1 MGYRI
6 HPLVAAM
13 AVAFSSL
20 ACQQATAQTTLNEVV
35 VNAGKIRDAATPQ
48 QIGAAEIAAQHA
60 ITRDAA
66 ALLRDVPGVSLYGA
80 GGVSSLPV
88 IHGLADDRLRITV
101 DGMDFIASCPN
112 HMNPPMSYLDPTNVA
127 KIKVFAGITPVSVGG
142 DSIGGTIVAE
152 TAAPQFAAPG
162 QGTLAKGEIGAFF
175 HSNNN
180 AQGGNLSATLATENI
195 SVTYTGA
202 LAKADNYKAGG
213 DFKRW
218 TSTGRIGHTLA
229 LDEVG
234 STAYES
240 RTHTLGFAVRGGNHL
255 VEAKFGYQDVPYQL
269 YPNQRMDMLD
279 NEQKRINLRYLGQYD
294 WGMFEARAYHE
305 QVDHFMDFGADKRFW
320 YGNGAPPT
328 GSGGSNAE
336 NGFPCSPVGTSTCA
350 AGMPMYSASKTT
362 GVNLKADV
370 DLGAN
375 DLLRVGA
382 LYQHYTLH
390 DWWPASGGGMMPGT
404 FENIN
409 DGKRDRLGAF
419 AEWERRIGK
428 QWTTLVGARYERVET
443 DAGIVRGYNPSTNGS
458 APMWNNQQI
467 DAAAYNTRDR
477 NRVDNNIDLT
487 ALARYTPNN
496 MTDVEFGL
504 ARKVRSPNLYER
516 YTWSTWGMAALMNNF
531 VGDGNGYVGN
541 MDLKPE
547 KAYTTSFTFDWHA
560 TDRSWELKATPYYTH
575 VDDYIDA
582 VRCNNSTTCASP
594 NATANNRFVTLQY
607 ANQSARLYGLDLS
620 GRMPLA
626 KTGLGEFGLRGLMN
640 YTKGE
645 NRDTGGNLYN
655 IMPLNGK
662 VALTHQYGSWSNA
675 VELVGVAG
683 KNDTSSVR
691 NEVHTAGYSL
701 THLRTS
707 YTWKNVRVDFGVE
720 NLFDRF
726 YYLPLGG
733 AYTGQGTTMS
743 ATGTYSPAYGI
754 AVPGMGRS
762 IYAGVNVKF

>member
-6 HPLVAAM
+6 RPLAAAM

-20 ACQQATAQTTLNEVV
+20 AAQHAVAQSTLNEVV
-35 VNAGKIRDAATPQ
+35 VSASKIRDAATPQ

-60 ITRDAA
+60 ITRDTA

-112 HMNPPMSYLDPTNVA
+112 HMNPPLSYLDPTNVA
-127 KIKVFAGITPVSVGG
+127 KIKVFAGISPVSVGG
-142 DSIGGTIVAE
+142 DSIGGAIVVE

-162 QGTLAKGEIGAFF
+162 QGTLAKGEVGAFF
-175 HSNNN
+175 HSNNK

-195 SVTYTGA
+195 SVSYTGA
-202 LAKADNYKAGG
+202 MAKADNYTAGG
-213 DFKRW
+213 NFKSR

-279 NEQKRINLRYLGQYD
+279 NEQKRINLRYLGHYD

-305 QVDHFMDFGADKRFW
+305 EVNHFMDFGADKRYW
-320 YGNGAPPT
+320 YSGM
-328 GSGGSNAE
+328 SGGANSI
-336 NGFPCSPVGTSTCA
+336 NGTPCSPITGGMAGCA
-350 AGMPMYSASKTT
+350 AGMPMYSSSKTT

-382 LYQHYTLH
+382 LYQHYTLN
-390 DWWPASGGGMMPGT
+390 DWWPASGGGMYPNT
-404 FENIN
+404 FDNIK

-419 AEWERRIGK
+419 AEWEHRIGK
-428 QWTTLVGARYERVET
+428 QWTTLLGARYERVESN
-443 DAGIVRGYNPSTNGS
+443 AGDIQGYSNSY
-458 APMWNNQQI
+458 AI
-467 DAAAYNTRDR
+467 DANAFNNRDHQR
-477 NRVDNNIDLT
+477 TDNNIDLT
-487 ALARYTPNN
+487 ALARYTATP
-496 MTDVEFGL
+496 MSDIEFGL

-516 YTWSTWGMAALMNNF
+516 YTWSTTTMAALMNNF

-541 MDLKPE
+541 IDLKPE
-547 KAYTTSFTFDWHA
+547 KAYTASFTFDWHA
-560 TDRSWELKATPYYTH
+560 ADRNWELKATPFYTH

-582 VRCNNSTTCASP
+582 TRLPAFASTNNQ
-594 NATANNRFVTLQY
+594 FVVLKY

-626 KTGLGEFGLRGLMN
+626 KTGMGEFGLRGLMN

-675 VELVGVAG
+675 IELVGVTG

-707 YTWKNVRVDFGVE
+707 YTWKNVRVDLGVE

-743 ATGTYSPAYGI
+743 ATGTYSPAWGI

-762 IYAGVNVKF
+762 IYAGLNVKF

>member
-6 HPLVAAM
+6 HPLAAAL

-20 ACQQATAQTTLNEVV
+20 AAQQAAAQTTLNEVV
-35 VNAGKIRDAATPQ
+35 VSASKIRDAATPQ
-48 QIGAAEIAAQHA
+48 QIGSAEIAAQHA
-60 ITRDAA
+60 ITRDTA

-112 HMNPPMSYLDPTNVA
+112 HMNPPLSYLDPTNVS
-127 KIKVFAGITPVSVGG
+127 KIKVFAGISPVSVGG
-142 DSIGGTIVAE
+142 DSIGGAIVAE
-152 TAAPQFAAPG
+152 SAAPQFATPD
-162 QGTLAKGEIGAFF
+162 QGLLAKGEIGAFF

-195 SVTYTGA
+195 SISYTGA

-213 DFKRW
+213 NFKTW
-218 TSTGRIGHTLA
+218 TTTGRIGHTLA

-294 WGMFEARAYHE
+294 WGTFEARAYHE
-305 QVDHFMDFGADKRFW
+305 TVDHFMDFGADKRYW
-320 YGNGAPPT
+320 YSGM
-328 GSGGSNAE
+328 SGGSNSL
-336 NGFPCSPVGTSTCA
+336 NGTPCSPITGGMSGCA
-350 AGMPMYSASKTT
+350 AGMPMYTSSKTT
-362 GVNLKADV
+362 GVNLKADIE
-370 DLGAN
+370 LGAN
-375 DLLRVGA
+375 DLLRIGT
-382 LYQHYTLH
+382 LYQHYTLN
-390 DWWPASGGGMMPGT
+390 DWWPASGGGMYPNT
-404 FENIN
+404 FDNIK

-428 QWTTLVGARYERVET
+428 QWTTLLGARYERVET
-443 DAGIVRGYNPSTNGS
+443 DAGDIQGYSSSYATDANTF
-458 APMWNNQQI
+458 NN
-467 DAAAYNTRDR
+467 RDH
-477 NRVDNNIDLT
+477 NRSDNNVDLT
-487 ALARYTPNN
+487 ALARYTANN
-496 MTDVEFGL
+496 MSDIEFGL

-516 YTWSTWGMAALMNNF
+516 YTWSTSTMAALMNNF

-541 MDLKPE
+541 LDLKPE
-547 KAYTTSFTFDWHA
+547 KAYTASFTFDWHA
-560 TDRSWELKATPYYTH
+560 ADRSWELKATPYYTH

-582 VRCNNSTTCASP
+582 TRLTAFANTNNQ
-594 NATANNRFVTLQY
+594 FVVLKY

-662 VALTHQYGSWSNA
+662 LALTHQYGSWSNA
-675 VELVGVAG
+675 LELVGVSG
-683 KNDTSSVR
+683 KNDVSSAR
-691 NEVHTAGYSL
+691 NEIHTAGYSL

-707 YTWKNVRVDFGVE
+707 YTWKNVRIDLGVE

-743 ATGTYSPAYGI
+743 TTGTYSPAWGI
-754 AVPGMGRS
+754 VVPGMGRS
-762 IYAGVNVKF
+762 IYAGLNVKF